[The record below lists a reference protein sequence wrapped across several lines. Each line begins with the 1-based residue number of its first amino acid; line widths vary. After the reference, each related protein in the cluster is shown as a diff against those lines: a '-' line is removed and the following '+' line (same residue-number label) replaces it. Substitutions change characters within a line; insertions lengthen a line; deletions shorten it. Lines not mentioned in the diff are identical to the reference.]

1 LSSPL
6 KRGKNK
12 WGIVFSNNRKKAQE
26 KAQISRKT
34 IRHES
39 LFKVMRYWEL
49 GMHD

>member
-26 KAQISRKT
+26 KAHSILKT
-34 IRHES
+34 TRHES
-39 LFKVMRYWEL
+39 LFKAMRYWEL